1 LSRNWVAR
9 RGTRWWRVAAEA
21 TTHTRWQVTGKKNQ
35 SKSCKRKKE
44 KKIEI
49 FLKFGR
55 IGVYKSIVL

>member
-1 LSRNWVAR
+1 MVESGSRSNHTHAVA
-9 RGTRWWRVAAEA
+9 GDW
-21 TTHTRWQVTGKKNQ
+21 KKIKVNQ
-35 SKSCKRKKE
+35 AKEKE